1 VTHARLRRV
10 LVSMWLVVAASA
22 LYVFFLHPD
31 ALRRELQQATSWSY
45 MAGAGLYLFFGCL
58 RGFTFIPS
66 TALVLIS
73 VPFFAPAPHFLLTL
87 VNIIVSA
94 TSIYF
99 FSEALHVEELLAR
112 RHQARTAALKEWLQ
126 QYGLP
131 VIIAWSFFPLT
142 STDLITY
149 VCGMLR
155 VNFARCLFGVTVGQ
169 GSICA
174 VYIFVGDQALRW
186 IGWR

>member
-10 LVSMWLVVAASA
+10 LVTMWLVVAASA
-22 LYVFFLHPD
+22 LYVFFVHPD
-31 ALRRELQQATSWSY
+31 ALRRELQQATSWSSI
-45 MAGAGLYLFFGCL
+45 AGAGLYLLFGCL
-58 RGFTFIPS
+58 RGLTFIPS

-99 FSEALHVEELLAR
+99 FSEALHVEELVAR
-112 RHQARTAALKEWLQ
+112 RHQERMASLKEWLQ
-126 QYGLP
+126 TYGLP
-131 VIIAWSFFPLT
+131 VIVGWSFFPLT
-142 STDLITY
+142 PTDLITY
-149 VCGMLR
+149 VCGILR
-155 VNFARCLFGVTVGQ
+155 VSFARCLLGVAIGQ
-169 GSICA
+169 GAICA
-174 VYIFVGDQALRW
+174 VYIFLGDQALGW